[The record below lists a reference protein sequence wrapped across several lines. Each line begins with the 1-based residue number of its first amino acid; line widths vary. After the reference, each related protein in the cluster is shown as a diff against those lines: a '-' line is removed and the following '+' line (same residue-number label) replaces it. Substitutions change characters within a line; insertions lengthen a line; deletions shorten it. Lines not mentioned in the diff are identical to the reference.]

1 MNPHYKNAT
10 VGLIVILGLVVFTA
24 GSLWLRGRTIRSP
37 DVQVLFADIGNLKEG
52 APVRVSGAPVGRVS
66 EIEFMAVGRVR
77 VGLTL
82 NVAVHTTRGAKAS
95 ITGVGMLGD
104 AVITFDPGQ
113 GPPLQ
118 PGDTVRGTMAAGL
131 FDKGAELADKA
142 SSTLTSLQAML
153 DKELIVDLRQSLK
166 TSQEL
171 MSYLKDQ
178 KTGPTA
184 EINATMRSL
193 QSTTAVLDSTLK
205 GLDAKKLQGGLDST
219 MRSSRLL
226 FDRLAGATTRMD
238 SLMAKIQRG
247 DGTMGKLATDSM
259 LYVDLRKT
267 LQATTDLINDIK
279 KNPGKIGV
287 TIRIP

>member
-10 VGLIVILGLVVFTA
+10 VGLIVILGLVVFTG
-24 GSLWLRGRTIRSP
+24 GSLWLRGKTIRSP
-37 DVQVLFADIGNLKEG
+37 DVQVVFADIGNLKEG

-66 EIEFMAVGRVR
+66 EIEFMGVGRVR

-82 NVAVHTTRGAKAS
+82 NVAVHPTRGAKAS

-113 GPPLQ
+113 GPQLQ

-142 SSTLTSLQAML
+142 SATLTSLQSML

-171 MSYLKDQ
+171 MNYLKDQ

-205 GLDAKKLQGGLDST
+205 ALDARKLQVGLDST
-219 MRSSRLL
+219 MRSSRLM
-226 FDRLAGATTRMD
+226 FDRLAAATTRMD
-238 SLMAKIQRG
+238 SLMGKIQRG
-247 DGTMGKLATDSM
+247 EGTMGKLATDSM

-267 LQATTDLINDIK
+267 LQATTELINEIK

-287 TIRIP
+287 TVRIF